1 MKVSKVTSKGQI
13 TIPVAIRSALAID
26 ERCCVEVSQ
35 VGEEIRLRKVLSV
48 RPLSE
53 GDPIWQL
60 VGVGAS
66 GKRDVSEN
74 HDKLLYAAEPRRPR
88 WQRKSS

>member
-13 TIPVAIRSALAID
+13 TIPVAIRAALAID
-26 ERCCVEVSQ
+26 EHSCVEVTQ
-35 VGEEIRLRKVLSV
+35 MGDEIRLRKVLPR

-66 GKRDVSEN
+66 GESDVSEN
-74 HDKLLYAAEPRRPR
+74 HDRYLAEGEVAGWRA
-88 WQRKSS
+88 SS

>member
-13 TIPVAIRSALAID
+13 TIPVEIRSALAID
-26 ERCCVEVSQ
+26 ESSHVEVTR

-53 GDPIWQL
+53 GDPIWRL

-66 GKRDVSEN
+66 GDTDVSEN
-74 HDKLLYAAEPRRPR
+74 HDRYLADGEVRRWR
-88 WQRKSS
+88 ESS